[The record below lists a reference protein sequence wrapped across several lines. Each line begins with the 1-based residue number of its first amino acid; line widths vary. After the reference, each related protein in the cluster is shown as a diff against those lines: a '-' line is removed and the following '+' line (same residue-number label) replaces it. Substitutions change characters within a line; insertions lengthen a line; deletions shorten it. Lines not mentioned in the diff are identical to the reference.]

1 MALKNLYY
9 LNKTNHHD
17 ITEVWLKLVFNTNA
31 GADPGFQ
38 VKGVHLK
45 KMRRAE
51 GGAKYFGVF
60 RVKNHDFTPKNLI
73 FSNFRGERTGC
84 APPPPG
90 SAPAMLY
97 YNPTCTQLNVL
108 SELYFTDY
116 THI

>member
-38 VKGVHLK
+38 VKGAHLK

-51 GGAKYFGVF
+51 GGAKYFVTA
-60 RVKNHDFTPKNLI
+60 RCYVYHDMVILFMYDIN
-73 FSNFRGERTGC
+73 
-84 APPPPG
+84 
-90 SAPAMLY
+90 
-97 YNPTCTQLNVL
+97 
-108 SELYFTDY
+108 
-116 THI
+116 